1 MRDRRIRGAFVA
13 LIFAL
18 PALIVLATAPTAGSI
33 FELLAA
39 EAVVGCGLLFAL
51 VAKAAAQRPHA
62 VVPIRVRSAVHRRP
76 KRSVRTI
83 A

>member
-18 PALIVLATAPTAGSI
+18 PALIVLATAPTASSI
-33 FELLAA
+33 LEWLAV
-39 EAVVGCGLLFAL
+39 EVVVACGQLIAL
-51 VAKAAAQRPHA
+51 MAKAAAQCPQA
-62 VVPIRVRSAVHRRP
+62 VVPVRIRSVVPRRP